1 MMKWIRSLPFVQS
14 ASLHGGELVISY
26 PFDFSRD
33 LHEERMFSPTPDEQV
48 TAVSKVAEGFYQPSS
63 FTTVLFFQAFKRL
76 ARTYA
81 DNHATMSNNDTDR
94 CGASFYRTRGIING
108 ALWYSFAGGEVQ
120 IRRHSL
126 IMHTRESLSLPPSF
140 LSQVCQT
147 STTYTLTVWRSLWSW
162 AVTNSQQNRSFTQN
176 GREIK
181 KLCSLLWSP

>member
-1 MMKWIRSLPFVQS
+1 MKWIRSLPFVQS

-33 LHEERMFSPTPDEQV
+33 VHEERMFSPTPDEQV
-48 TAVSKVAEGFYQPSS
+48 TAVSKVAEGFLSAIKLHHCSP
-63 FTTVLFFQAFKRL
+63 FQAFKWL
-76 ARTYA
+76 ARNYA

-126 IMHTRESLSLPPSF
+126 IMHTRESLSLPPPS

-162 AVTNSQQNRSFTQN
+162 AVTNSQQSRSFTQN
-176 GREIK
+176 GRGIK